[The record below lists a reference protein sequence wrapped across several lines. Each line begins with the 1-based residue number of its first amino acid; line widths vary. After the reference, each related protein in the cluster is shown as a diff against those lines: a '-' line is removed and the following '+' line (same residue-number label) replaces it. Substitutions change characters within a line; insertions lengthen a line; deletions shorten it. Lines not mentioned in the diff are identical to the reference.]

1 MKTTNM
7 LIKTK
12 ALFAL
17 LLFITLLL
25 NFAMA
30 GSEDDKKDEKAGKS
44 DDKKDEKDGK
54 DGKDGKADEKKD
66 GKADDSN
73 PDKK

>member
-1 MKTTNM
+1 MKTTNT

-12 ALFAL
+12 TLFAL

-30 GSEDDKKDEKAGKS
+30 GSEDDKKDEKAGKDEKDGKP
-44 DDKKDEKDGK
+44 DDKKDVKDGK
-54 DGKDGKADEKKD
+54 DGKDGKP
-66 GKADDSN
+66 DDSN